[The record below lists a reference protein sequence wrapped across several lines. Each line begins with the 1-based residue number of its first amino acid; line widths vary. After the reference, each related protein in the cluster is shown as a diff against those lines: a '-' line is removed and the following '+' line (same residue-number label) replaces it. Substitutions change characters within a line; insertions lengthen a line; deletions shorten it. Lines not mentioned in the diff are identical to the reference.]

1 MLAAAGLA
9 NNPYGG
15 GYVPFNYAGL
25 AGNQGQGVAGPAGAP
40 SIDSVNNILHGIDA
54 GASGNIWNP
63 VPTGTGGGITIPPMP
78 TLFNDQGAGDQV
90 LKNIK
95 SYNQGQI
102 PLDVIQQLANL
113 GAERGAGRGFGV
125 DSANTN
131 AAIMRAMGLTSL
143 GLTQQGADD
152 YSKYM
157 ATQLGQ
163 EQLQHQYWAN
173 QLQAAIAQAALELGY
188 YKANQPYQMPHT
200 SGMQLPQNRTPTV
213 TFPGWGATPAPSP
226 SPTPFPT
233 PTPTPTPAPTTPAP
247 PDPGWFDWTSE
258 YGTGGGTPA
267 PTDYPW
273 MDWPDTGEFYPA
285 DTYYDPFTD
294 TSNYDYY
301 GFGDYYEG

>member
-15 GYVPFNYAGL
+15 GYVPYNYAAGL
-25 AGNQGQGVAGPAGAP
+25 GTQGAGVAGPAGAP
-40 SIDSVNNILHGIDA
+40 SLESVNSIIQGINQ
-54 GASGNIWNP
+54 GGNMWSP
-63 VPTGTGGGITIPPMP
+63 VPTGAGGSVTIPPMP
-78 TLFNDQGAGDQV
+78 TVPSDQGAGNQV
-90 LKNIK
+90 LQNIK

-102 PLDVIQQLANL
+102 PADVIQQLATI

-125 DSANTN
+125 DSPNTN

-163 EQLQHQYWAN
+163 EQLQQQYWAD
-173 QLQAAIAQAALELGY
+173 QLRAAIAQAQLEEEY
-188 YKANQPYQMPHT
+188 WAANQRYMMPRT

-213 TFPGWGATPAPSP
+213 TFPGGGTTTA
-226 SPTPFPT
+226 PTPRTVAPF

-247 PDPGWFDWTSE
+247 TDQGWYDWTSE

-273 MDWPDTGEFYPA
+273 LDWPDTGGEMPPS
-285 DTYYDPFTD
+285 TYYDPFTD
-294 TSNYDYY
+294 TSNLDYY
-301 GFGDYYEG
+301 GFGDYYGG